1 MRRLAVKAL
10 RLRRA
15 LRAHPVARRT
25 PVARAESRPAVAHI
39 VADLGEIDD
48 ETSLA
53 AALAWRRRSR
63 APM

>member
-39 VADLGEIDD
+39 VADPDD
-48 ETSLA
+48 AEATDLVA
-53 AALAWRRRSR
+53 AVAWRRRAR
-63 APM
+63 VGA